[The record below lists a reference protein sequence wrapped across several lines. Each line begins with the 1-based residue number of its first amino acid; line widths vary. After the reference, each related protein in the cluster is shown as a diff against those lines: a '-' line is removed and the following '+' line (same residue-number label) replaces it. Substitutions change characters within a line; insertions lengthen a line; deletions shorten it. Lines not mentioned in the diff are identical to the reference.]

1 MATKKRKATG
11 GGLDRKIASVRKQ
24 LAAINAKKR
33 AEKAARRK
41 AATLAK
47 LQNKLKSLKKR

>member
-1 MATKKRKATG
+1 MATKRRKATG
-11 GGLDRKIASVRKQ
+11 SGLDRKIASARKQ

-41 AATLAK
+41 AAILAK
-47 LQNKLKSLKKR
+47 LQNKLKSAKKR